1 MEVTLEFLLKAGDY
15 YDTAPLYGFSV
26 EGVGALAAIPLP
38 NDSVCLEE
46 GEVFVV
52 ESRTFNWHSPTQV
65 RVEIFVVRAADACT
79 PRSAGCCL
87 HLCRA

>member
-1 MEVTLEFLLKAGDY
+1 MEVTLEFLLAEGDS
-15 YDTAPLYGFSV
+15 YDTAPLHGFSV

-46 GEVFVV
+46 GEAFVV
-52 ESRTFNWHSPTQV
+52 ESRAFNWHSPTQV

-79 PRSAGCCL
+79 RCGGG
-87 HLCRA
+87 

>member
-1 MEVTLEFLLKAGDY
+1 MEVTLEFLLAEGDSY
-15 YDTAPLYGFSV
+15 VAAPLYGFSV

-79 PRSAGCCL
+79 PGGAG
-87 HLCRA
+87 